1 MCGIINTLNSFVN
14 GINVPSIGII
24 LIFILILMVLG
35 CILDSTSILL
45 LTTPLMCP
53 IVRDMGYDMVWFGL
67 VMIIAIETGMITPP
81 FGMNVF
87 TVKSSLHGIKGNEDV
102 TVNDIFAGSLWF
114 LIAIVI
120 VDLICIFFP
129 IVVTYLPNHM

>member
-1 MCGIINTLNSFVN
+1 MHLPPTGVVLLFV
-14 GINVPSIGII
+14 V
-24 LIFILILMVLG
+24 ILMVLG

-53 IVRDMGYDMVWFGL
+53 VMANLGYDLVWFGL

-87 TVKSSLHGIKGNEDV
+87 TVKSSLHDMEGCENI
-102 TVNDIFAGSLWF
+102 TVNEIFAGSMWF
-114 LIAIVI
+114 LAAIIV
-120 VDLICIFFP
+120 VDLICIFIP
-129 IVVTYLPNHM
+129 SVVTFLPNAM